1 MVIILIDHDH
11 WYINMQATFWY
22 YSWTRQTL
30 FYILDLYHHVKY
42 IVTALALA
50 IVDCG
55 NRLCKQLLTKKKKDD
70 WLLSIASSCLS
81 NFFPLVHH
89 IWLAG
94 KQETVE
100 SSMEASD
107 NVMLVTFLYLLLQSL
122 FQTQCKVNNIE
133 IKWIRVEKYLHT
145 NVQNLN
151 GMKNHVH
158 AGFMNTRA
166 YCRVIWVGND
176 YQL

>member
-1 MVIILIDHDH
+1 
-11 WYINMQATFWY
+11 
-22 YSWTRQTL
+22 
-30 FYILDLYHHVKY
+30 
-42 IVTALALA
+42 
-50 IVDCG
+50 
-55 NRLCKQLLTKKKKDD
+55 
-70 WLLSIASSCLS
+70 
-81 NFFPLVHH
+81 
-89 IWLAG
+89 
-94 KQETVE
+94 
-100 SSMEASD
+100 MEASD

-133 IKWIRVEKYLHT
+133 ALLKWIRVEKYLHA

-158 AGFMNTRA
+158 AGFMNTCA